1 MASNYTPFEQ
11 LTNEVGE
18 QLKDVDRK
26 IEELLGKKTNA
37 AANKKALSTL
47 IKERQALFEKNYQIM
62 LKERANL
69 NAQLNV
75 QPGKLSILNQS
86 KSV

>member
-26 IEELLGKKTNA
+26 IEELLGKKTN